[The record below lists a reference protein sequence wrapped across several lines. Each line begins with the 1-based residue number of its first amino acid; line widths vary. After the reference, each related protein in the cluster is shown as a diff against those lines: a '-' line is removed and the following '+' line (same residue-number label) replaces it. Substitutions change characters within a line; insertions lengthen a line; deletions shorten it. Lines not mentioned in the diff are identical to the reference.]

1 MNTLQKT
8 KLRGTGIN
16 CGLIVLLFAVV
27 LLLGQV
33 LPDNTYRRV
42 LVPIIWQMCIF
53 ILLGTSLNLTL
64 GYLGQLHA
72 RAHGLCRHRR
82 VYCCATSLALAR
94 AGLFEVRKQRPV
106 SSFWSFRLL
115 PARRCLRRAAGPAS
129 WASRRCGCTSLA
141 IVTLGFGLIVENV
154 IVNLPSPAAR
164 AFATA
169 RRVRA
174 QRARPVDL
182 TAGKV
187 RRLVRHHHL
196 CIALGVYVH
205 PPNICRA

>member
-33 LPDNTYRRV
+33 LPQNTYRRV

-64 GYLGQLHA
+64 GYLGQLTLGHMGFA
-72 RAHGLCRHRR
+72 GVGAYTAAL
-82 VYCCATSLALAR
+82 TSLALER
-94 AGLFEVRKQRPV
+94 AGLFEASKAAPGQLILVILGCC
-106 SSFWSFRLL
+106 LL
-115 PARRCLRRAAGPAS
+115 GAIFAGLLGLLVGIPALRLRRRRGPCK
-129 WASRRCGCTSLA
+129 RHGELLA
-141 IVTLGFGLIVENV
+141 LC
-154 IVNLPSPAAR
+154 
-164 AFATA
+164 
-169 RRVRA
+169 

-182 TAGKV
+182 TAGEIRV
-187 RRLVRHHHL
+187 ACAWHHYLVHRAHVH
-196 CIALGVYVH
+196 VH
-205 PPNICRA
+205 PLKIRPRHRGHPRR